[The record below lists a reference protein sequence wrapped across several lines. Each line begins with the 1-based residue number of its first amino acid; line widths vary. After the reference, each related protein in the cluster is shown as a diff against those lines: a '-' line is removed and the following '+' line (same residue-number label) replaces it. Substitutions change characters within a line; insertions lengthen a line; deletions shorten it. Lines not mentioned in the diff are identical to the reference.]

1 MISPQAL
8 VALRQLL
15 LPRDQNLAGVVL
27 AVDAGRFTVA
37 TKNGA
42 KAYPAAPGVTPL
54 IDQRVVI
61 QNGVIVQVV
70 GAMAGV
76 PTYHV

>member
-1 MISPQAL
+1 MISSQAL

-15 LPRDQNLAGVVL
+15 VPASQDVRGVVL
-27 AVDAGRFTVA
+27 SVEAGRYTVA
-37 TKNGA
+37 TPRGA
-42 KAYPAAPGVTPL
+42 KAYPVAPGVSPL
-54 IDQRVVI
+54 VDQRVVI

-70 GAMAGV
+70 GANAGV